1 MPAFV
6 DMLNDMRWGQI
17 NKQFIPKFHRLSR
30 EIPYEDEIGPT
41 ELYPTR
47 SEVERANNT
56 RLAQI
61 TENPVNFQ
69 AVDRPGLDEEG
80 NPRVSLQEMERL
92 LDRLVALPTVVLKTG
107 AQVMLIKNLEQGHLV
122 NGSTG
127 RVIAFGTHHE
137 AALQHSESHRGGGKS
152 EDKGLECVREHSTLW
167 PLVRFTNGSERLCT
181 PEEFTVNDA
190 FGNVEA
196 SRRQVPLILAWAL
209 SVHKS
214 QGQTLD
220 RVRVDLRNT
229 FEKGQAYVAL
239 SRARSLET
247 LEVRNFDP
255 LKVMAHP
262 RVIEWYKG
270 LTDDELARM

>member
-1 MPAFV
+1 V
-6 DMLNDMRWGQI
+6 
-17 NKQFIPKFHRLSR
+17 
-30 EIPYEDEIGPT
+30 IG
-41 ELYPTR
+41 
-47 SEVERANNT
+47 
-56 RLAQI
+56 
-61 TENPVNFQ
+61 
-69 AVDRPGLDEEG
+69 
-80 NPRVSLQEMERL
+80 
-92 LDRLVALPTVVLKTG
+92 
-107 AQVMLIKNLEQGHLV
+107 
-122 NGSTG
+122 
-127 RVIAFGTHHE
+127 FGTHHE
-137 AALQHSESHRGGGKS
+137 AALRNSGSHRGVSKS
-152 EDKGLECVREHSTLW
+152 EDKELECAGKGGTQW
-167 PLVRFTNGSERLCT
+167 PLVRFTNGSERLCV

-196 SRRQVPLILAWAL
+196 SRTQVPLILAWAL

-239 SRARSLET
+239 SRARSLGT

-270 LTDDELARM
+270 LTDESLARKR